1 MSLLIQRFN
10 TFPFTHSYDL
20 VRGYLRLY
28 GRTRIKETQSWFS
41 DRLSRLMKAKCGLLP
56 LHSIQVRSP
65 HLEPESPT
73 WQPALILSRAPKS
86 HHYKTGHIY
95 CSQLLRN
102 PKGFRG
108 SIPGKD
114 QIYISYYK
122 SQYQPQLWRRWE
134 KSLPPMTCRSPLP
147 TLLSQDS
154 APTGIIFFCIPS
166 SLPKKMCFYP
176 YHISLLSI
184 TGFSSHSYMKDLSCT
199 AKCHNK
205 NWYCCSWGF
214 FDRKK
219 TQYPTEV
226 I

>member
-95 CSQLLRN
+95 CSQLLRS

-122 SQYQPQLWRRWE
+122 SQYHAVSSYSFLC
-134 KSLPPMTCRSPLP
+134 KSF
-147 TLLSQDS
+147 
-154 APTGIIFFCIPS
+154 A
-166 SLPKKMCFYP
+166 
-176 YHISLLSI
+176 ISK
-184 TGFSSHSYMKDLSCT
+184 SHSGMGDPMKQWKDKYSIPLDYFT
-199 AKCHNK
+199 R
-205 NWYCCSWGF
+205 WGYLPLF
-214 FDRKK
+214 
-219 TQYPTEV
+219 
-226 I
+226 